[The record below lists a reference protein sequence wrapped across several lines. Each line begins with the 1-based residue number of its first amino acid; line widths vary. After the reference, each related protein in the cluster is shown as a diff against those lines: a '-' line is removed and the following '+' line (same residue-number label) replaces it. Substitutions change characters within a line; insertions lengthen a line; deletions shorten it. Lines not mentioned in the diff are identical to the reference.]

1 MRKCHVDFAGVN
13 IYCFVFF
20 FFQAEDG
27 IRDGHVTGVQTC
39 ALPISMMQS
48 CASVAKL
55 RSGGPILHGLSRRN
69 REWVR
74 RFGASL
80 PMRMTAS
87 WFGSL
92 DPPNTRLWRDRSAL
106 ERGLPSDRH
115 LADPALLHSMVPPC
129 SELSRPS
136 PVGGRRRGDQ
146 P

>member
-1 MRKCHVDFAGVN
+1 MTVRGGADPMDSMAYHA
-13 IYCFVFF
+13 
-20 FFQAEDG
+20 
-27 IRDGHVTGVQTC
+27 VTE
-39 ALPISMMQS
+39 
-48 CASVAKL
+48 K
-55 RSGGPILHGLSRRN
+55 
-69 REWVR
+69 WVR

-115 LADPALLHSMVPPC
+115 LADPARLHSMVPPC